1 MGVDLT
7 DAVSALAL
15 GLQLLLQWP
24 TLGYLAAGAAIGFVV
39 GILPGLGGT
48 AALAIMLPSVL
59 PLSPLDGCVL
69 LTAAAAV
76 STAAG
81 DITSIVLGVPGEA
94 TAAAIVPDGHA
105 LARRGEGAFA
115 AGAAITASTVG
126 AIIGVVLLVAL
137 IPVAQP
143 LLSQVQSPELA
154 ALAVLGI
161 ALLIPLSRANP
172 LKGSLAGALG
182 LSAATVGLDPSLG
195 QPRFTFGQLT
205 LWDGLGLLPVAL
217 GIYAVPE
224 AIQILSATA
233 SPAAAAMSA
242 TAGVVRGFRRTF
254 EHVGLVVRCS
264 LLGAGI
270 GALPG
275 VGAAVSQW
283 TAYAHAAQR
292 STNRDRF
299 GTGEIEGV
307 IAPAA
312 ATTATLGGALL
323 PTLALGIP
331 GSVSTSF
338 LLGALIFKGITPG
351 PAMLLP
357 EQSGGH
363 LMLVF
368 ALVWCVVLSSV
379 AVAALS
385 VVTLGGITRLA
396 TIRPSRLFPLVVML
410 VIVGTVGERRVVA
423 DLGVV
428 LSLGILGHAF
438 AVHGW
443 PRAPFILGFVF
454 GPLLERR
461 FLLSYD
467 VYGWSWLVRPGV
479 VGLAVLAAAWVVA
492 TKRGQRDRGVSSLP
506 GDAGRL
512 PSSLHTDLG
521 LAALCTAVAATGLY
535 YSLELAPRAAFFPRL
550 VLAITLALSSSLV
563 GITAWRVVTHTT
575 ATVRRSEPW
584 LAPVGWLAIFS
595 VSSWLLG
602 LVLGAGVS
610 TALFSRLKARES
622 WRATVATT
630 AVVSLVAYVLVV
642 YVQRASDEGRLM
654 QLFF

>member
-1 MGVDLT
+1 MT
-7 DAVSALAL
+7 SADALSALAL
-15 GLQLLLQWP
+15 GLQQLLQWP
-24 TLGYLAAGAAIGFVV
+24 TLAYLAAGVAIGFVV

-48 AALAIMLPSVL
+48 AALAILLPAVL

-115 AGAAITASTVG
+115 AGAAITASTLG
-126 AIIGVVLLVAL
+126 AVIGVVLLVAC

-143 LLSQVQSPELA
+143 LLSRIQSPELA

-161 ALLIPLSRANP
+161 GLLIPLSRANP
-172 LKGSLAGALG
+172 LKGLLAGALG
-182 LSAATVGLDPSLG
+182 LSVATVGLDPSLG

-224 AIQILSATA
+224 AIHILQAAKSTAPSVVNATN
-233 SPAAAAMSA
+233 
-242 TAGVVRGFRRTF
+242 GIVRGFRRTF
-254 EHVGLVVRCS
+254 EHFGLVVRCS

-275 VGAAVSQW
+275 VGASISQW

-292 STNRDRF
+292 SKNRDRF

-307 IAPAA
+307 VGPAA

-338 LLGALIFKGITPG
+338 LLGALIFKGIIPG

-357 EQSGGH
+357 ERLGGH
-363 LMLVF
+363 LTFVF
-368 ALVWCVVLSSV
+368 ALVWCVVLASG
-379 AVAALS
+379 AVALLS
-385 VVTLGGITRLA
+385 IVTLGGITRL
-396 TIRPSRLFPLVVML
+396 TSIRPSRLFPLVLTL
-410 VIVGTVGERRVVA
+410 VILGTVGERHIMA
-423 DLGVV
+423 DLAIV
-428 LSLGILGHAF
+428 LTLGIVGHAF
-438 AVHGW
+438 AVQGW
-443 PRAPFILGFVF
+443 PRAPFILGFVL

-467 VYGWSWLVRPGV
+467 VYGWSWLARPGV
-479 VGLAVLAAAWVVA
+479 IGLAVLAAAWVIA
-492 TKRGQRDRGVSSLP
+492 ARRTPRGRADSSLP
-506 GDAGRL
+506 SDVGPSAGNL
-512 PSSLHTDLG
+512 ETDVG
-521 LAALCTAVAATGLY
+521 LATVCAVVAAAGLF
-535 YSLELAPRAAFFPRL
+535 YSLELRARAAFFPQL
-550 VLAITLALSSSLV
+550 VLAITLGSSLV
-563 GITAWRVVTHTT
+563 LLTVTARKAATRVV
-575 ATVRRSEPW
+575 AQSLNQSASW
-584 LAPVGWLAIFS
+584 LAPLGWLAIFTLN
-595 VSSWLLG
+595 VWLLG
-602 LVLGAGVS
+602 IVFGTGVS
-610 TALFSRLKARES
+610 TILFSRLQARES
-622 WRATVATT
+622 WRSTAVTT
-630 AVVSLVAYVLVV
+630 AVVALVSYVLVV
-642 YVQRASDEGRLM
+642 HVQRASDEG
-654 QLFF
+654 QLVRMFF

>member
-1 MGVDLT
+1 MGVDLR
-7 DAVSALAL
+7 DALSALAL
-15 GLQLLLQWP
+15 GLQQLLQWP
-24 TLGYLAAGAAIGFVV
+24 TLAYLAAGVAIGFVV

-48 AALAIMLPSVL
+48 ATLAILLPAVL

-115 AGAAITASTVG
+115 AGAAITASTLG
-126 AIIGVVLLVAL
+126 AVIGVVLLVAC

-143 LLSQVQSPELA
+143 LLSRIQSPELA

-161 ALLIPLSRANP
+161 GLLIPLSRANP
-172 LKGSLAGALG
+172 LKGLLAGALG
-182 LSAATVGLDPSLG
+182 LSVATVGLDPSLG

-224 AIQILSATA
+224 AIHILHAAKSTAPSVVNATN
-233 SPAAAAMSA
+233 
-242 TAGVVRGFRRTF
+242 GIVRGFRRTF
-254 EHVGLVVRCS
+254 EHFGLVVRCS

-275 VGAAVSQW
+275 VGASISQW

-292 STNRDRF
+292 SKNRDRF

-307 IAPAA
+307 VGPAA

-338 LLGALIFKGITPG
+338 LLGALIFKGIIPG

-357 EQSGGH
+357 ERLGGH
-363 LMLVF
+363 LTLVF
-368 ALVWCVVLSSV
+368 ALVWCVVLASG
-379 AVAALS
+379 AVALLS
-385 VVTLGGITRLA
+385 IVTLGGITRL
-396 TIRPSRLFPLVVML
+396 TSIRPSRLFPLVLTL
-410 VIVGTVGERRVVA
+410 VILGTVGERHIMA
-423 DLGVV
+423 DLAIV
-428 LSLGILGHAF
+428 LTLGIVGHAF
-438 AVHGW
+438 AVQGW
-443 PRAPFILGFVF
+443 PRAPFILGFVL

-467 VYGWSWLVRPGV
+467 LYGWSWLARPGV
-479 VGLAVLAAAWVVA
+479 IGLAVLAAAWVI
-492 TKRGQRDRGVSSLP
+492 
-506 GDAGRL
+506 
-512 PSSLHTDLG
+512 
-521 LAALCTAVAATGLY
+521 AAEANAA
-535 YSLELAPRAAFFPRL
+535 
-550 VLAITLALSSSLV
+550 
-563 GITAWRVVTHTT
+563 
-575 ATVRRSEPW
+575 
-584 LAPVGWLAIFS
+584 
-595 VSSWLLG
+595 
-602 LVLGAGVS
+602 GAGGFVVAERCGPVS
-610 TALFSRLKARES
+610 RQS
-622 WRATVATT
+622 
-630 AVVSLVAYVLVV
+630 
-642 YVQRASDEGRLM
+642 
-654 QLFF
+654 